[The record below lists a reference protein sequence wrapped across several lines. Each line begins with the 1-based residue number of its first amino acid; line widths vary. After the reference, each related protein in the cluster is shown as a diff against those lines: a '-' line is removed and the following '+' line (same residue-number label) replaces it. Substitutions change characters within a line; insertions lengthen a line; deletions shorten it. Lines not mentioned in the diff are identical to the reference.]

1 MLIKES
7 LALEARNLQEEYEV
21 DVEFNEEHQCLVV
34 HKLHACF
41 GSEVETYIHRM
52 LNDLVLISVRSL
64 NIRDFNKAIR
74 KEMKNLPFLK
84 ETMKNT
90 RSETFLAINIADL
103 THNGKINTKYLESF
117 LKYFKL
123 IVDEELNIKVFF
135 NHIQRSK
142 ASD

>member
-1 MLIKES
+1 M
-7 LALEARNLQEEYEV
+7 EV
-21 DVEFNEEHQCLVV
+21 YL
-34 HKLHACF
+34 HK
-41 GSEVETYIHRM
+41 M
-52 LNDLVLISVRSL
+52 LNELVLISVRSL

-74 KEMKNLPFLK
+74 KEIRNLPFLK

-90 RSETFLAINIADL
+90 RSETFLAINVGEL
-103 THNGKINTKYLESF
+103 TNDNGVINMKYLENF

-142 ASD
+142 ARD